1 VIPRPPSLHRRYP
14 SGWGDLARL
23 LNLGRPTAGPQ
34 ISDAAS
40 LCVVGPSDPVSPQ
53 DGSGRGASQ
62 PGRASGAPTTPS
74 T

>member
-1 VIPRPPSLHRRYP
+1 VIPRPPRLRRRYP
-14 SGWGDLARL
+14 SGWPHLARL
-23 LNLGRPTAGPQ
+23 FGPQ
-34 ISDAAS
+34 FSDVAPP
-40 LCVVGPSDPVSPQ
+40 CVVGPSDPMSPQ